1 MEADIA
7 ILIADLSGYT
17 ALTET
22 HGAMAA
28 ADLIEKYREIVN
40 RSLAGDCQVHQY
52 TGDEVVIVSSS
63 ADDLAITAA
72 LLLHHTTGEE
82 NFLQVHGGLH
92 YGKIL
97 KRNNNYFGTTIN
109 FASRIA
115 GKAQPGKFWCSA
127 DYTNALSDRSR
138 VDVESKGVHSFK
150 NLAEERELFELKMD
164 LLRKFHIDP
173 VCRMVIHDTTQA
185 VSHPAEPVYF
195 CSAEC
200 YESYVT
206 RNP

>member
-1 MEADIA
+1 MEVDIA

-22 HGAMAA
+22 HGAVAA

-63 ADDLAITAA
+63 ADDLATTTA
-72 LLLHHTTGEE
+72 LLLHHTAGEE
-82 NFLQVHGGLH
+82 HFLQVHGGLH

-127 DYTNALSDRSR
+127 EYTQALSDRSL
-138 VDVESKGVHSFK
+138 VDVESKGVHAFK
-150 NLAEERELFELKMD
+150 NLSEERELYELKID

-173 VCRMVIHDTTQA
+173 VCRMVINDTSQA
-185 VSHPAEPVYF
+185 ISHPHGPVYF
-195 CSAEC
+195 CSGEC
-200 YESYVT
+200 YNTYLA
-206 RNP
+206 RK